1 MGTSHDV
8 SGTISPPALDAAI
21 QAIER
26 SLRTDGADAG
36 GLDEGER
43 SGFEWRALKQWCVE
57 TGHFLSQEITPE
69 RVGGREHDVRFD
81 EVARRWV
88 KFTKWNCAGYSV
100 SLETGEPLF
109 LPATP
114 LEYLRRLCLHN
125 VIFGD
130 RLVLLGIQGEG
141 SALRIVT
148 AQSDIV
154 GEAPSIEE
162 MDRHLRESEGFVRL
176 AIPPMGYYKSR
187 SYLRDNIALFD
198 VHPANCVVTRD
209 GALVPI
215 DFILLE
221 LNPVTHRILAAR
233 AEPST

>member
-1 MGTSHDV
+1 
-8 SGTISPPALDAAI
+8 
-21 QAIER
+21 
-26 SLRTDGADAG
+26 
-36 GLDEGER
+36 
-43 SGFEWRALKQWCVE
+43 
-57 TGHFLSQEITPE
+57 
-69 RVGGREHDVRFD
+69 
-81 EVARRWV
+81 
-88 KFTKWNCAGYSV
+88 
-100 SLETGEPLF
+100 
-109 LPATP
+109 
-114 LEYLRRLCLHN
+114 LHN